1 MDRINFRYSALVLVV
16 TGFAVGLVGCG
27 QKQELDPRTQPEL
40 VRIVEIDSSS
50 GADRAFTGVVSAR
63 VQSNLGFRVPGKIT
77 NRFVDMGQFV
87 RAGEPL
93 MTIDRTDYLHAITAR
108 AEAVTARAETVTAA
122 KAKAYQAAADE
133 ARYRGLV
140 KSGAVSASIYDQIK
154 AASDA
159 AQADLAA
166 AKADL
171 AAAKAQ
177 EQVARDEGDYSQL
190 VADADGIVIETLA
203 EPGQV
208 VMAGQT
214 VVKLAHSGPR
224 EAAVNLPETLR
235 PALGSTAYAT
245 LYGSTRRVPVRLRQ
259 LSAAAD
265 PQTRTFEARYV
276 LEGAAANAPLGATVT
291 VHLSGDVATDMLR
304 VPVASVVDRGK
315 GPGIW
320 LLNASTS
327 TVSFQPVQVRQL
339 GEELATISG
348 NLHPGQQVVALG
360 VHLLREGERVRVEN
374 KAEIQ

>member
-1 MDRINFRYSALVLVV
+1 MNHTNFRYSALVLVV
-16 TGFAVGLVGCG
+16 TAFAVSSTGCG

-40 VRIVEIDSSS
+40 VRIVEIGSSS
-50 GADRAFTGVVSAR
+50 GADPAFTGVVSAR
-63 VQSNLGFRVPGKIT
+63 VQSNLGFRIPGKIT
-77 NRFVDMGQFV
+77 RRLVDTGQFV
-87 RAGEPL
+87 RAGQPL
-93 MTIDRTDYLHAITAR
+93 MTIDRTDYVHAI
-108 AEAVTARAETVTAA
+108 TARAETVTAA
-122 KAKAYQAAADE
+122 KAKAVQAAADE

-140 KSGAVSASIYDQIK
+140 KTGAVSASIYDQIK

-166 AKADL
+166 AT
-171 AAAKAQ
+171 AQ
-177 EQVARDEGDYSQL
+177 EQVARDEGGYSQL
-190 VADADGIVIETLA
+190 VADADGIVVETLA

-245 LYGSTRRVPVRLRQ
+245 LYGSMTRIPVRLRQ
-259 LSAAAD
+259 LSGAAD
-265 PQTRTFEARYV
+265 LQTRTFEARYV
-276 LEGAAANAPLGATVT
+276 LDGAATNAPLGATVT
-291 VHLSGDVATDMLR
+291 VHLSGDGETDTLQ
-304 VPVASVVDRGK
+304 VPVASIVDQGK

-327 TVSFQPVQVRQL
+327 TVTFQPVQVRQL
-339 GEELATISG
+339 GEELAIISG

-360 VHLLREGERVRVEN
+360 VHLLHNGQRVRVET
-374 KAEIQ
+374 KAELR

>member
-1 MDRINFRYSALVLVV
+1 MKRMNFSYSALVMIVA
-16 TGFAVGLVGCG
+16 GFAVSLTGCG
-27 QKQELDPRTQPEL
+27 QKRELDPRTQPEL
-40 VRIVEIDSSS
+40 VRIVEIRSSS
-50 GADRAFTGVVSAR
+50 GADPAFTGVVSAR

-77 NRFVDMGQFV
+77 SRLVDTGQFV
-87 RAGEPL
+87 RAGQLL
-93 MTIDRTDYLHAITAR
+93 MTIDRTDYVHAITAR
-108 AEAVTARAETVTAA
+108 AETVAAA
-122 KAKAYQAAADE
+122 KAKAVQAAADE

-166 AKADL
+166 AKA
-171 AAAKAQ
+171 Q
-177 EQVARDEGDYSQL
+177 EQVARDEGGYSEL
-190 VADADGIVIETLA
+190 LADADGIVVETLA

-208 VMAGQT
+208 VAAGQT
-214 VVKLAHSGPR
+214 VVELAHSGQR

-235 PALGSTAYAT
+235 PKLGSTAYAT
-245 LYGSTRRVPVRLRQ
+245 LYGSTIKVPVRLRQ
-259 LSAAAD
+259 LSGAAD

>member
-1 MDRINFRYSALVLVV
+1 MKRMNLSYSALVLVV
-16 TGFAVGLVGCG
+16 TGFAVTFTGCG
-27 QKQELDPRTQPEL
+27 HKQELDPRTQPEL
-40 VRIVEIDSSS
+40 VRIVEIGSSS
-50 GADRAFTGVVSAR
+50 GADPAFTGVVSAR

-77 NRFVDMGQFV
+77 KRLVDTGQFV
-87 RAGEPL
+87 RAGQPL
-93 MTIDRTDYLHAITAR
+93 MAIDRTDYVHAI
-108 AEAVTARAETVTAA
+108 TARAETVTAA
-122 KAKAYQAAADE
+122 KAKALQAAADE

-140 KSGAVSASIYDQIK
+140 NSGAVSASTYDQIK

-159 AQADLAA
+159 AQAE
-166 AKADL
+166 L

-177 EQVARDEGDYSQL
+177 EQVARDEDGYSQL
-190 VADADGIVIETLA
+190 LADADGVIVETLA

-214 VVKLAHSGPR
+214 IVKLARSGPR
-224 EAAVNLPETLR
+224 EAAVSLPETLR

-245 LYGSTRRVPVRLRQ
+245 LYGKTMRVPVRLRQ
-259 LSAAAD
+259 LSGAAD

-291 VHLSGDVATDMLR
+291 VHLSGDAGADGLQ
-304 VPVASVVDRGK
+304 VPVSSVLDQGK

-320 LLNASTS
+320 LLNPSTS

-360 VHLLREGERVRVEN
+360 VHLLHDGERVRVETQG
-374 KAEIQ
+374 EVR

>member
-1 MDRINFRYSALVLVV
+1 MNRVNSSYSALVLVV
-16 TGFAVGLVGCG
+16 TGLAVSLIGCS
-27 QKQELDPRTQPEL
+27 QKRELDPRTQPEL
-40 VRIVEIDSSS
+40 VRIVEIGSSS
-50 GADRAFTGVVSAR
+50 GADPAFTGVVSAR

-77 NRFVDMGQFV
+77 SRLVDTGQFV
-87 RAGEPL
+87 RAGQPL
-93 MTIDRTDYLHAITAR
+93 MTIDRTDYVHAI
-108 AEAVTARAETVTAA
+108 TARAETVTAA
-122 KAKAYQAAADE
+122 KARAVQAAAEE

-140 KSGAVSASIYDQIK
+140 KTGAVSASTYDQIK

-276 LEGAAANAPLGATVT
+276 LEGAAENAPLGATVT
-291 VHLSGDVATDMLR
+291 VHLGGDAGADTLQ
-304 VPVASVVDRGK
+304 VPIASVLDRGK

-320 LLNASTS
+320 LLNPSTS
-327 TVSFQPVQVRQL
+327 TVAFQPVQVRRL

-348 NLHPGQQVVALG
+348 NLHRGQQVVAVG
-360 VHLLREGERVRVEN
+360 VHLLRDGQRVRVET
-374 KAEIQ
+374 KAESNE

>member
-1 MDRINFRYSALVLVV
+1 MKRMNFTYSAVVITGLVV
-16 TGFAVGLVGCG
+16 SLTGCG
-27 QKQELDPRTQPEL
+27 ENRELDPRTQPEL
-40 VRIVEIDSSS
+40 VRTVEIGLPSEADS
-50 GADRAFTGVVSAR
+50 AFTGVVSAR

-77 NRFVDMGQFV
+77 SRLVDTGQSV
-87 RAGEPL
+87 RAGQPL
-93 MTIDRTDYLHAITAR
+93 MTIDRTDYVHAITAR
-108 AEAVTARAETVTAA
+108 AEAVAARAETVSAA
-122 KAKAYQAAADE
+122 KAKADQAAADE

-208 VMAGQT
+208 VIAGQT

-224 EAAVNLPETLR
+224 EAAVNLPETVR

-245 LYGSTRRVPVRLRQ
+245 LYGSTMKVPVRLRQ
-259 LSAAAD
+259 LSGAAD
-265 PQTRTFEARYV
+265 PQTRTFDARYV

-291 VHLSGDVATDMLR
+291 VHLSGRLGTGTLQ
-304 VPVASVVDRGK
+304 VPVASVFDQGK
-315 GPGIW
+315 RPGVW
-320 LLNASTS
+320 VLNPSTS
-327 TVSFQPVQVRQL
+327 TVSFQPVQVREL

-348 NLHPGQQVVALG
+348 NLHPGQQVVAVG
-360 VHLLREGERVRVEN
+360 VHLLRDGQRVRVN
-374 KAEIQ
+374 KEEIQ

>member
-1 MDRINFRYSALVLVV
+1 MKPMNFSYPSLVLVV
-16 TGFAVGLVGCG
+16 GSLTVSLTGCG
-27 QKQELDPRTQPEL
+27 QKRELDPRTQPGL
-40 VRIVEIDSSS
+40 VRIVEIGSSS
-50 GADRAFTGVVSAR
+50 GADPAFTGVVSAR

-77 NRFVDMGQFV
+77 SRLVDTGQFV
-87 RAGEPL
+87 RAGQPL
-93 MTIDRTDYLHAITAR
+93 MTIDRTDYVHAI
-108 AEAVTARAETVTAA
+108 TARAETVTAA
-122 KAKAYQAAADE
+122 KAKAVQAAADE

-140 KSGAVSASIYDQIK
+140 KTGAVSASTYDQIK

-159 AQADLAA
+159 AQAELAA
-166 AKADL
+166 AS
-171 AAAKAQ
+171 AQ
-177 EQVARDEGDYSQL
+177 EQVARDEGGYSQL
-190 VADADGIVIETLA
+190 VADADGIVVETLA

-235 PALGSTAYAT
+235 PAIGSKAYAT
-245 LYGSTRRVPVRLRQ
+245 LYGSTTRVPVRLRQ
-259 LSAAAD
+259 LSGAAD

-291 VHLSGDVATDMLR
+291 VHLSGDGETDTLQ
-304 VPVASVVDRGK
+304 VPVASVIDRGK

-320 LLNASTS
+320 VLNPSTS
-327 TVSFQPVQVRQL
+327 TVSFQPIQVCQV

-348 NLHPGQQVVALG
+348 DLHPGQQVVALG
-360 VHLLREGERVRVEN
+360 AHLLRDGERVRVEN

>member
-1 MDRINFRYSALVLVV
+1 MIEIQKIKERHMKNINFSYSALVLVV
-16 TGFAVGLVGCG
+16 TAFAVSLTGCG
-27 QKQELDPRTQPEL
+27 QKRELDPRTQPEL
-40 VRIVEIDSSS
+40 VRIVEIGSSS
-50 GADRAFTGVVSAR
+50 GADPAFTGVVSAR

-77 NRFVDMGQFV
+77 SRLVDTGQYV
-87 RAGEPL
+87 HAGQPL
-93 MTIDRTDYLHAITAR
+93 MTIDRTDYVHAI
-108 AEAVTARAETVTAA
+108 TARAETVTAA
-122 KAKAYQAAADE
+122 KAKAIQAAADE
-133 ARYRGLV
+133 SRYRGLV

-159 AQADLAA
+159 AQAELAA
-166 AKADL
+166 AT
-171 AAAKAQ
+171 AQ
-177 EQVARDEGDYSQL
+177 EQVARDEGGYSQL
-190 VADADGIVIETLA
+190 VADADGVVVETLA

-235 PALGSTAYAT
+235 PAIGSKAYAT
-245 LYGSTRRVPVRLRQ
+245 LYGSTTRVPVRLRQ
-259 LSAAAD
+259 LSGAAD

-291 VHLSGDVATDMLR
+291 VHLSGDGETDTLQ
-304 VPVASVVDRGK
+304 VPVASVIDRGK

-320 LLNASTS
+320 VLNPSTS
-327 TVSFQPVQVRQL
+327 TVSFQPIQVRQV

-348 NLHPGQQVVALG
+348 DLCPGQQVVALG
-360 VHLLREGERVRVEN
+360 VHLLRDGERVRVEN

>member
-1 MDRINFRYSALVLVV
+1 MIEIQKIKERHMKNINFSYSALVLVV
-16 TGFAVGLVGCG
+16 TAFAVSLTGCG
-27 QKQELDPRTQPEL
+27 QKRELDPRTQPEL
-40 VRIVEIDSSS
+40 VRIVEIGSSS
-50 GADRAFTGVVSAR
+50 GADPAFTGVVSAR

-77 NRFVDMGQFV
+77 SRLVDTGQYV
-87 RAGEPL
+87 HAGQPL
-93 MTIDRTDYLHAITAR
+93 MTIDRTDYVHAI
-108 AEAVTARAETVTAA
+108 TARAETVTAA
-122 KAKAYQAAADE
+122 KAKAIQAAADE

-159 AQADLAA
+159 AQAELAA
-166 AKADL
+166 AT
-171 AAAKAQ
+171 AQ
-177 EQVARDEGDYSQL
+177 EQVARDEGGYSQL
-190 VADADGIVIETLA
+190 VADADGVVVETLA

-235 PALGSTAYAT
+235 PAIGSKAYAT
-245 LYGSTRRVPVRLRQ
+245 LYGSTTRVPVRLRQ
-259 LSAAAD
+259 LSGAAD
-265 PQTRTFEARYV
+265 PQTRTFEGRYV

-291 VHLSGDVATDMLR
+291 VHLSGDGETDTLQ
-304 VPVASVVDRGK
+304 VPVASVIDRGK

-320 LLNASTS
+320 VLNPSTS
-327 TVSFQPVQVRQL
+327 TVSFQPIQVRQV

-348 NLHPGQQVVALG
+348 DLRPGQQVVALG
-360 VHLLREGERVRVEN
+360 VHLLRDGERVRVEN